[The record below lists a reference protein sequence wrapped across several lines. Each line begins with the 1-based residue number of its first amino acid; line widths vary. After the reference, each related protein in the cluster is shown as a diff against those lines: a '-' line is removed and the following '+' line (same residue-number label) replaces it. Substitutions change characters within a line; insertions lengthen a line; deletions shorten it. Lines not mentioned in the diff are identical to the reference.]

1 MIITKF
7 VLLVTMLLPSGDIV
21 SESSVHDMCPPM
33 EAVIV
38 KYTGD
43 VNDGLILDWR
53 AGCFEFSF
61 NKPTKT

>member
-7 VLLVTMLLPSGDIV
+7 VLLVTMLLPTGEIV
-21 SESSVHDMCPPM
+21 SESSVHDACPPI
-33 EAVIV
+33 EAVMV
-38 KYTGD
+38 KYSGD

-61 NKPTKT
+61 NKQTKT